1 MADENALSR
10 EDAPLSGEDLDAY
23 CNDHGLCNLC
33 ARYRTHKKVFRLM
46 KKNKWQ
52 PLTLQNG
59 GNKGGFNVYKGYCIR
74 PGCFTLDQAKRLLG
88 ELGPETAVEPKRI
101 SFRDRLRRG
110 LSESKVSKKEGPKN
124 NQRETLD
131 RNLSGSHVVSSS
143 SVSSSSSSR
152 IIRRDDD
159 DVSVGSAMSTN
170 TSVRRSLTQLL
181 RDNAGTVLDLSS
193 TKLQHLHITEL
204 VASFSVANTLK
215 TLILEHCKLTDNELE
230 MISQGLY
237 DAKTVPLVRLSLKNN
252 SIGNRG
258 AASMYNFLQS
268 NKTLEELDLSKN
280 QIGSMGANSVI
291 TAFRDNG
298 RTRIRMLN
306 LAHNEIWEIWDPD
319 NESFFSKNSTL
330 QVLNLEG
337 NFVNDEGVELL
348 AAGIAA
354 NNETALVKLLLGWNG
369 LGDEGMIA
377 LAQMIE
383 TNTSIQVLGLGENEI
398 TSVGA
403 RKMLSALA
411 SNSTIRE
418 ITGLY
423 RNQIDRK
430 FIIVAIKRLM
440 ETHNERHGAVAN
452 DGRLMEITED
462 GEESLEES
470 AGEDAEAPRD
480 NSYSSLNWED
490 KLYAPGEDAKPPI
503 GMISTG
509 TLIQLESPIQSQVV
523 SGASTDKIPG
533 EIHSAA
539 AEAKELSN
547 WNNST
552 PDDGSIS
559 DGSGLDDD
567 EDTPPLPSSF
577 DRLTVFHAAPLAYFN
592 ADTAMHHAIPLHDF
606 GYESRVIQNSIKE
619 SEKIGGTIEM
629 RIESG
634 TSENLKTFFSEPQ
647 SRIVH
652 ISTHGNHSYMTLEDG
667 RGHMENLD
675 MKDFSSLVK
684 SGGGT
689 LKLVV
694 VSSYHSLSI
703 GKALVEAGVPH
714 VICCHH
720 AETFRDDAGMTFL
733 RNLYYNLARNAPL
746 KRAFDLA
753 REAVRVEEKSKH
765 VGRYRLLPEKLDDD
779 DDYHNVSIFFTEAV
793 TSSEANQDEECE
805 EALKLLPELP
815 LRFVG
820 REVDMYEILEALRVE
835 DVVRVGGKP
844 GIGKTSAVA
853 AVSRYMLQRR
863 KSFQI
868 DNFFWLPPG
877 KGVVPD
883 EDSLHGDLCQAISLI
898 IKSDHDIWQDADS
911 SAMECRE
918 RIELELEGQRTI
930 LAIDGRQFLTAE
942 ASQNLENLI
951 SHLLNVADI
960 KIVLITSIEG
970 YLSQEESM
978 VQIGPIDFKSTALL
992 FGEVSRYITAS
1003 GCPAAQSPDEFATL
1017 MVPPTVAKRKDQS
1030 VFSSQRRT
1038 DLLDFMGNGIP
1049 ADVIDAATYQIA
1061 DDFIEMIGTA
1071 NKPEVQIESFSQLE
1085 SELARWTM
1093 QQKMAVNSK
1102 NYMRAED
1109 FQSILEELELHRP
1122 NFPSLKELEQQEKK
1136 LQKDLTEALGAKQYD
1151 SGTAIKRQILNM
1163 KRKILHE
1170 KRAGPERQN
1179 HTGASNGRLTELKDK
1194 MQHMMAM
1201 ANLSLND
1208 LDEDCNPASDSS
1220 AVYNIG
1226 SDYHPCFLQ
1235 IYNGSVVDFEPSR
1248 DAGAIVCWSNECCDL
1263 RLEASGKLVAESGGR
1278 DLVADV
1284 DSLPPICDT
1293 RWGASKCGT
1302 GNACIVGP
1310 GDYNELGVPC
1320 IVLAVGPLCPSCE
1333 DECEEDD
1340 ADQLHYIEIM
1350 IRSCIRSALV
1360 LSKHTQLQAIAF
1372 PTLTT
1377 KFGGGTYHYTLQLGL
1392 KILVEEAKYS
1402 DLSDLHLVASS
1413 DDEASRL
1420 IAMAA
1425 KMGLKFAMTEE

>member
-1 MADENALSR
+1 MNMADENVLDR
-10 EDAPLSGEDLDAY
+10 EGAPLSGEDLEAY

-33 ARYRTHKKVFRLM
+33 ARYRTHKKVFRIL

-52 PLTLQNG
+52 ALTI
-59 GNKGGFNVYKGYCIR
+59 KDYVGGFNVYKGYCIR
-74 PGCFTLDQAKRLLG
+74 SGCFTLDQARRLLG
-88 ELGPETAVEPKRI
+88 ELGPETAVEPKRT

-110 LSESKVSKKEGPKN
+110 LSDSKVSKKEAPTN
-124 NQRETLD
+124 NHQRGTLD
-131 RNLSGSHVVSSS
+131 RTLSGSQVASSS
-143 SVSSSSSSR
+143 LSSR
-152 IIRRDDD
+152 SIRRDDD
-159 DVSVGSAMSTN
+159 DVSVGSARSTN

-215 TLILEHCKLTDNELE
+215 TLILENCKLNDNELE
-230 MISQGLY
+230 MVSQGLY
-237 DAKTVPLVRLSLKNN
+237 NAKTVPLVRLSLKNN

-258 AASMYNFLQS
+258 AASMYNWLQS

-280 QIGSMGANSVI
+280 QIGSMGANTMI

-306 LAHNEIWEIWDPD
+306 LAHNEIWDPD
-319 NESFFSKNSTL
+319 DGSFFSKNTTL
-330 QVLNLEG
+330 QILNLEG

-354 NNETALVKLLLGWNG
+354 NEDTALVKLFLGWNG

-377 LAQMIE
+377 LAQMIGV
-383 TNTSIQVLGLGENEI
+383 NTSIQVLGLGENEI
-398 TSVGA
+398 TSLGA

-411 SNSTIRE
+411 SNTTLRE

-430 FIIVAIKRLM
+430 FIIVAMKRLM
-440 ETHNERHGAVAN
+440 ETHKEQHGAVAN

-470 AGEDAEAPRD
+470 AGEDAVAPED
-480 NSYSSLNWED
+480 KSHQSLNWED
-490 KLYAPGEDAKPPI
+490 KLYAPASGEDARPPI
-503 GMISTG
+503 GMIST
-509 TLIQLESPIQSQVV
+509 IHVESPIKSRVENE
-523 SGASTDKIPG
+523 ASTDKIPG
-533 EIHSAA
+533 EIHSATTE
-539 AEAKELSN
+539 AEAEEQSN
-547 WNNST
+547 SNHST
-552 PDDGSIS
+552 PDDGSES

-567 EDTPPLPSSF
+567 EDAPPLPSSF

-606 GYESRVIQNSIKE
+606 GHETRVIQNSIKE

-629 RIESG
+629 QIETG
-634 TSENLKTFFSEPQ
+634 TSENLKTFFCEPQ
-647 SRIVH
+647 SRIIH
-652 ISTHGNHSYMTLEDG
+652 ISTHGHRSYMTLEDG

-689 LKLVV
+689 LILVV

-703 GKALVEAGVPH
+703 GKALIEAGIPH
-714 VICCHH
+714 VVCCHH
-720 AETFRDDAGMTFL
+720 AETFRDDAGMTFV
-733 RNLYYNLARNAPL
+733 RNLYYNLARNKTL

-765 VGRYRLLPEKLDDD
+765 VGRYRLLPEKLDEDD
-779 DDYHNVSIFFTEAV
+779 NYHDVPIFFTEAV
-793 TSSEANQDEECE
+793 TPRESFEDEECE

-815 LRFVG
+815 RRFVG

-835 DVVRVGGKP
+835 DVVRVGGRP

-853 AVSRYMLQRR
+853 AVSRYVLQRR

-877 KGVVPD
+877 KGVIPD
-883 EDSLHGDLCQAISLI
+883 EDSLYGDLCQAISLI

-930 LAIDGRQFLTAE
+930 IAIDGRQFLTAE

-970 YLSQEESM
+970 SPSQEESM
-978 VQIGPIDFKSTALL
+978 VQIGPLDFKSTALL
-992 FGEVSRYITAS
+992 FGEVSRYISAS

-1017 MVPPTVAKRKDQS
+1017 MVPPSVAKLEDQS
-1030 VFSSQRRT
+1030 TFSSQRRT

-1049 ADVIDAATYQIA
+1049 VNVIDSASHQIA

-1085 SELARWTM
+1085 SEVGRWTM
-1093 QQKMAVNSK
+1093 QRKMAVNSK

-1109 FQSILEELELHRP
+1109 LQSLLEELELHRP
-1122 NFPSLKELEQQEKK
+1122 NFPSLKDLVKQEKQ
-1136 LQKDLTEALGAKQYD
+1136 LQKALTAALEAKQYD
-1151 SGTAIKRQILNM
+1151 TGTAIKRQILNM
-1163 KRKILHE
+1163 KRQIMHE

-1179 HTGASNGRLTELKDK
+1179 HAGASNGRLAELKDK

-1201 ANLSLND
+1201 ANLSLDD
-1208 LDEDCNPASDSS
+1208 LDYNPASDSS

-1226 SDYHPCFLQ
+1226 SDYHPCFLR
-1235 IYNGSVVDFEPSR
+1235 IYNGSVVDFEPAP

-1263 RLEASGKLVAESGGR
+1263 RLEASGKLVAETGGR

-1284 DSLPPICDT
+1284 DSLPPISDT
-1293 RWGASKCGT
+1293 TWGVTKCGT

-1310 GDYNELGVPC
+1310 GNYNELGVPC

-1402 DLSDLHLVASS
+1402 DLSNLHIVASS

-1420 IAMAA
+1420 IVMAA

>member
-1 MADENALSR
+1 
-10 EDAPLSGEDLDAY
+10 
-23 CNDHGLCNLC
+23 
-33 ARYRTHKKVFRLM
+33 
-46 KKNKWQ
+46 
-52 PLTLQNG
+52 
-59 GNKGGFNVYKGYCIR
+59 
-74 PGCFTLDQAKRLLG
+74 
-88 ELGPETAVEPKRI
+88 
-101 SFRDRLRRG
+101 
-110 LSESKVSKKEGPKN
+110 
-124 NQRETLD
+124 
-131 RNLSGSHVVSSS
+131 
-143 SVSSSSSSR
+143 
-152 IIRRDDD
+152 
-159 DVSVGSAMSTN
+159 
-170 TSVRRSLTQLL
+170 LL

-215 TLILEHCKLTDNELE
+215 TLILEHCKLNDNELE

-258 AASMYNFLQS
+258 AASMYNWLQS

-280 QIGSMGANSVI
+280 QIGSLGANTVI
-291 TAFRDNG
+291 TAFRNNG
-298 RTRIRMLN
+298 RTRIRVLN
-306 LAHNEIWEIWDPD
+306 LAHNEIWDPD
-319 NESFFSKNSTL
+319 DGSFFSKNTTL

-337 NFVNDEGVELL
+337 NFINDEGIELI
-348 AAGIAA
+348 ATGIAA
-354 NNETALVKLLLGWNG
+354 NEETALVKLLFGWNG

-383 TNTSIQVLGLGENEI
+383 INSSIQVLGLGENEI
-398 TSVGA
+398 TSGGA
-403 RKMLSALA
+403 RRMLSALA
-411 SNSTIRE
+411 LNTTLRE

-423 RNQIDRK
+423 RNRIDRK
-430 FIIVAIKRLM
+430 FIIVAIKRLL
-440 ETHNERHGAVAN
+440 ENHSERLGAVAN

-470 AGEDAEAPRD
+470 AGEDAGAPPD
-480 NSYSSLNWED
+480 SSYSSLNWED
-490 KLYAPGEDAKPPI
+490 KLYGPGEDAKPPI

-509 TLIQLESPIQSQVV
+509 TSSQFESPLKSPVE
-523 SGASTDKIPG
+523 SGASPDKIPG
-533 EIHSAA
+533 EIHSVAI
-539 AEAKELSN
+539 EAQEHF
-547 WNNST
+547 NST
-552 PDDGSIS
+552 PDSGYES
-559 DGSGLDDD
+559 DGSGLDDN
-567 EDTPPLPSSF
+567 EDTPPLPTNF

-606 GYESRVIQNSIKE
+606 GYETHVIQDSIKE
-619 SEKIGGTIEM
+619 SEVIGGTIDM
-629 RIESG
+629 QIETG
-634 TSENLKTFFSEPQ
+634 TSENLNTFFTEPQ

-652 ISTHGNHSYMTLEDG
+652 ISTHGHHSYMTLEDG
-667 RGHMENLD
+667 RGHMEKLD

-684 SGGGT
+684 SGGGK

-703 GKALVEAGVPH
+703 GKALIEAGVPH
-714 VICCHH
+714 VVCCHH
-720 AETFRDDAGMTFL
+720 AKTFRDDAGMTFV
-733 RNLYYNLARNAPL
+733 RNFYYNLARNKPL

-779 DDYHNVSIFFTEAV
+779 DDNYYHDVPIFFTESV
-793 TSSEANQDEECE
+793 PPSESFQDEECE
-805 EALKLLPELP
+805 EALKLLPEVP
-815 LRFVG
+815 RRFVG

-853 AVSRYMLQRR
+853 AVSRYVLQRQ

-883 EDSLHGDLCQAISLI
+883 EDSLYGDLCQAISLI

-942 ASQNLENLI
+942 ASENLENLI
-951 SHLLNVADI
+951 SHLLNVANI

-970 YLSQEESM
+970 NPLQEESM

-992 FGEVSRYITAS
+992 FGEVSRYITAT
-1003 GCPAAQSPDEFATL
+1003 GCPAAQSPDEFASL
-1017 MVPPTVAKRKDQS
+1017 MVPPSVAKLEDQS
-1030 VFSSQRRT
+1030 TFSSQRMT

-1049 ADVIDAATYQIA
+1049 VNVINSAAYMIA
-1061 DDFIEMIGTA
+1061 DDFIEMIGVA
-1071 NKPEVQIESFSQLE
+1071 NKPEIQIESFRQLE
-1085 SELARWTM
+1085 SEVARWAM
-1093 QQKMAVNSK
+1093 QRKIAVNSK

-1109 FQSILEELELHRP
+1109 YQSLLEELELHRP
-1122 NFPSLKELEQQEKK
+1122 NFPSLKDLVQQEKR
-1136 LQKDLTEALGAKQYD
+1136 LQKDLTAALEAKQYD
-1151 SGTAIKRQILNM
+1151 AGTTIKRQILNM
-1163 KRKILHE
+1163 KRQIMHE

-1179 HTGASNGRLTELKDK
+1179 HAGASNGRLTELKDK

-1201 ANLSLND
+1201 ANLSLDD
-1208 LDEDCNPASDSS
+1208 LDYKPASACS
-1220 AVYNIG
+1220 AVYDIG
-1226 SDYHPCFLQ
+1226 SAYHPCFLQ
-1235 IYNGSVVDFEPSR
+1235 IYNGSVIDFEPSP

-1263 RLEASGKLVAESGGR
+1263 RLEASGKLVAEAGGR
-1278 DLVADV
+1278 DLIADV
-1284 DSLPPICDT
+1284 DSLPPICNT
-1293 RWGASKCGT
+1293 TWGGTKCGT

-1333 DECEEDD
+1333 DECEEND
-1340 ADQLHYIEIM
+1340 ADHLHYIEIM
-1350 IRSCIRSALV
+1350 LRSCIRSALV
-1360 LSKHTQLQAIAF
+1360 LSKHSQLQAIAF

-1402 DLSDLHLVASS
+1402 DLSNLHIVASS
-1413 DDEASRL
+1413 DDEASGL

-1425 KMGLKFAMTEE
+1425 KMGLKFATIEE